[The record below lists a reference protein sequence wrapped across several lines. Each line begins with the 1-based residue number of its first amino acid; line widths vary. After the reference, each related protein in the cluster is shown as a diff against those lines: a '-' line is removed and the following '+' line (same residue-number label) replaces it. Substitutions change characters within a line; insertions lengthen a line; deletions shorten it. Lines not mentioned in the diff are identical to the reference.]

1 MGLPRVSNR
10 WLWAGLLAA
19 VCGALAV
26 VVLPAVLIFP
36 FRPQTP
42 SGIALS
48 FELRRGAP
56 VATAVL
62 FGLQLLLALAL
73 AFRRRRPWP
82 LAALGVSLLL
92 GGGAA
97 WFARQNHFE
106 WMFQPLHDPAY
117 GKVGDVGWLADGDMV
132 IAVEIAGD
140 AVAYPV
146 REMAYH
152 HVVNTTVGGR
162 AVVSTY

>member
-1 MGLPRVSNR
+1 MSVPRISDR
-10 WLWAGLLAA
+10 WLWLAVLAA
-19 VCGALAV
+19 ACGSLALVAV
-26 VVLPAVLIFP
+26 PAVLIFP

-42 SGIALS
+42 FGIALS
-48 FELRRGAP
+48 FELRRVAP
-56 VATAVL
+56 VATAAL
-62 FGLQLLLALAL
+62 LGLQLVLALAL
-73 AFRRRRPWP
+73 ARRRRRAWP
-82 LAALGVSLLL
+82 RAALGVLVLL

-106 WMFQPLHDPAY
+106 WMFQPLLDPGY
-117 GKVGDVGWLADGDMV
+117 GKVTDARWLADGDMV

-152 HVVNTTVGGR
+152 HLVNTTVGGR

>member
-1 MGLPRVSNR
+1 MSVVQVSNR
-10 WLWAGLLAA
+10 WLWTGLLAA
-19 VCGALAV
+19 VGGALAV

-42 SGIALS
+42 IGVTLS
-48 FELRRGAP
+48 FELRRVAP
-56 VATAVL
+56 VATAAL
-62 FGLQLLLALAL
+62 LGLQLVLALTL
-73 AFRRRRPWP
+73 ARRRRRPWP
-82 LAALGVSLLL
+82 LAALGLSLLL

-106 WMFQPLHDPAY
+106 WMFQPLPDPAY
-117 GKVGDVGWLADGDMV
+117 GKVTDARWLAEGDMV

-152 HVVNTTVGGR
+152 HLVNTTVGGR